1 LAPAS
6 VAVASAVPVWAAA
19 WVVAWVAASEVAS
32 VAEAWEA
39 VSSAV
44 PLGVV

>member
-6 VAVASAVPVWAAA
+6 VAVASAVPVWAA
-19 WVVAWVAASEVAS
+19 AWVAASEVAS